1 MTDTRPFAGLAQDS
15 KIDEL
20 LLQIMLLVDALSF
33 LSPDVL
39 GRLRVN
45 VETGV
50 IATMPTTTVTGT
62 LTGVTTVSTVSSV
75 TAVANQTNMGGLA
88 TNQHMIA
95 LTLMTEADLRR
106 NIVIS

>member
-1 MTDTRPFAGLAQDS
+1 MADTRPFAGLAQDS

-20 LLQIMLLVDALSF
+20 ILQIMLLVDALSF
-33 LSPDVL
+33 LSPDAV

-45 VETGV
+45 VETG
-50 IATMPTTTVTGT
+50 ALTSLPTTTVTGT
-62 LTGVTTVSTVSSV
+62 LTGVTTVTTCSTV
-75 TAVANQTNMGGLA
+75 TNQAQMGGYA
-88 TNQHMIA
+88 ANQHMIA